1 MNDYLIIGG
10 GIVGIST
17 AFALQQKHPN
27 AKITLLEKQH
37 THSQHQTGRNS
48 GVIHAGVYY
57 PPDSLKAKF
66 CREGLQ
72 RTMSFCQQ
80 YDVNYA
86 QTGKLIVATDSEEL
100 ERFHALYERCQHNQ
114 LSPQL
119 LTQAQLRQREPN
131 IAGVAAFLVDDTGI
145 CDYVGLVARVAELFL
160 QHGQASGSQIRY
172 NTQVLAVEEDA
183 NGVRVDTNQGQFR
196 AAKMINCAGL
206 QSDRIINMT
215 GLACDFQIV
224 PFRGD
229 YYQLSAK
236 HNQIIKHLIY
246 PVPDPQLPFLGVHL
260 TRMIDGSVTVGPN
273 AALALAREGYGKLS
287 MNVKDI
293 AAFAGFGGFWK
304 LMTKYPKQTI
314 NELQTSLFKGVYL
327 DKVRRYA
334 PGIQLQDLQPYRS
347 GIRAQAVSQS
357 GELIHDFKFVQS
369 AHTLH
374 VGNAPSPA
382 ATSAFPIAD
391 YIVSQCG

>member
-57 PPDSLKAKF
+57 PPESLKAEF

-72 RTMSFCQQ
+72 RTISFCQQ

-86 QTGKLIVATDSEEL
+86 QTGKLIVATDNDEL
-100 ERFHALYERCQHNQ
+100 ERFHALYERCAQNQ

-119 LTQAQLRQREPN
+119 LTQEQLRQREPN
-131 IAGVAAFLVDDTGI
+131 IAGVAAFLVDETGI

-160 QHGQASGSQIRY
+160 QRGQGSQIRY
-172 NTQVLAVEEDA
+172 NTQVLAVEEEA
-183 NGVRVDTNQGQFR
+183 NGVRVATNQGEFR
-196 AAKMINCAGL
+196 AAKLINCSGL
-206 QSDRIINMT
+206 QADRIIKMT

-229 YYQLSAK
+229 YYQLSPK

-273 AALALAREGYGKLS
+273 AALALAREGYGRLS
-287 MNVKDI
+287 MNLRDM
-293 AAFAGFGGFWK
+293 AAFASFPGFWK
-304 LMTKYPKQTI
+304 LVAKYPSQTL
-314 NELQTSLFKGVYL
+314 NELQTALFKEVYL
-327 DKVRRYA
+327 SKVRRYA
-334 PGIQLQDLQPYRS
+334 PGIELSDLQPYRS
-347 GIRAQAVSQS
+347 GIRAQAVSRD

-369 AHTLH
+369 ANTLH

-391 YIVSQCG
+391 YIVKKIIG